1 MTALIYL
8 AAAVLCAAMGLRAW
22 LEDRLDPV
30 RRAFFQV
37 AVLATLSFVGFLV
50 YLFDG
55 ANPAS
60 PGKVLH
66 VLSGVVLPFALLGFL
81 ERVFRESGASRVLVP
96 LSAVASLGLL
106 GVDIVFWRDV
116 PRASPAEVVA
126 GFWALAGF
134 GLCIRLLV
142 GARNRTDDPVA
153 RSRLLYPVV
162 FLGLTTASIAA
173 EQLARAFDYIGE
185 PGAGGAMRMA
195 NEIQGPVPP
204 FGALFAVATTYLLL
218 QVVRLS
224 RLLDLHEI
232 LARAVT
238 VALAALALVLMQG
251 GLVIW
256 TESLPSYR
264 IHGTFQI
271 FLLAIVFLTV
281 YDPVRAR
288 VEAWITAQL
297 NDPGA
302 RLERTLSQVEQGLAA
317 VITLDGLDRE
327 LLGRL
332 HESGRA
338 PLVSL
343 YLWDPEV
350 AAYRLTRQRG
360 EADPPLIRAIPGGP
374 FTDGLRDEAGATVR
388 GDLARLFR
396 RSSGDRE
403 ALQHRLQTLEAMDAD
418 LTLPLRAG
426 EIILGWVNLKAEPGT
441 DGFSSEEVRRLT
453 STVDR
458 ASVLIQNIRSFEQL
472 KEQGRL
478 AALGEMAA
486 GMAHEIRN
494 PLASIK
500 GAAQYLEAVAEDTD
514 GEETDFLEIIVDEV
528 DRLDGVVTQFLD
540 YSRAV
545 RLRPEPT
552 ELPRLVQRA
561 LDQMRMGEVPEGV
574 GLSLEVPEPLP
585 PVPVDADRMHQVLL
599 NLLRNA
605 VQAVGE
611 SGEVR
616 VRLLRARLSGPGRR
630 GQKAVDLVVQDDGPG
645 IPREQLDK
653 LFIPFFTT
661 RRDGTGL
668 GLPISRR
675 LVEAHDGELFVRS
688 QPGGGSTFTVR
699 LPVEAELSLPA

>member
-37 AVLATLSFVGFLV
+37 AVLATLGFVGFLV

-55 ANPAS
+55 ADPAS
-60 PGKVLH
+60 PGKMIH
-66 VLSGVVLPFALLGFL
+66 VLSGMILPFALLGFL
-81 ERVFRESGASRVLVP
+81 ERVFQASGPSRLLVP
-96 LSAVASLGLL
+96 ASGILSVALLAVDVVVWG
-106 GVDIVFWRDV
+106 DV
-116 PRASPAEVVA
+116 PRASPAEVAASVWSLV
-126 GFWALAGF
+126 GFA
-134 GLCIRLLV
+134 LCIRLLV
-142 GARNRTDDPVA
+142 GARNATDDPVA
-153 RSRLLYPVV
+153 RSRLLYPLVL
-162 FLGLTTASIAA
+162 LGLTTASVTA
-173 EQLARAFDYIGE
+173 EQLARAFDFIGE
-185 PGAGGAMRMA
+185 PDAGGAMRMA

-204 FGALFAVATTYLLL
+204 FGAVLAVATTYLLL

-238 VALAALALVLMQG
+238 VALAALTLVLMQG
-251 GLVIW
+251 ALVIW

-288 VEAWITAQL
+288 VEVWITAKL

-302 RLERTLSQVEQGLAA
+302 RLERTLRQVEQGLAT

-327 LLGRL
+327 LLVRL
-332 HESGRA
+332 HASGRA

-343 YLWDPEV
+343 YLWDPESS
-350 AAYRLTRQRG
+350 AYQLTRQRG
-360 EADPPLIRAIPGGP
+360 EADTPLLRAIPSGP
-374 FTDGLRDEAGATVR
+374 FSEGLGDTGATVR
-388 GDLARLFR
+388 ADLIRTFR
-396 RSSGDRE
+396 RARE
-403 ALQHRLQTLEAMDAD
+403 DKETLQHRLRTLEAMDAD

-426 EIILGWVNLKAEPGT
+426 ELVLGWVNLKAEPGT
-441 DGFSSEEVRRLT
+441 DGFSSEEVRRLG

-458 ASVLIQNIRSFEQL
+458 VCILIQNIRSFEQL
-472 KEQGRL
+472 EEQGRL

-500 GAAQYLEAVAEDTD
+500 GAAQYLEAVAGDGN
-514 GEETDFLEIIVDEV
+514 GEENDFLEIIVDEV
-528 DRLDGVVTQFLD
+528 DRLDVVVTQFLD
-540 YSRAV
+540 YSRTI
-545 RLRPEPT
+545 RLHPEPT
-552 ELPRLVQRA
+552 DLQRLVQRA
-561 LDQMRMGEVPEGV
+561 LDQVRVGALPAGV
-574 GLSLEVPEPLP
+574 ELTLEIPDPLP
-585 PVPVDADRMHQVLL
+585 LVPIDGDRMHQVLL

-611 SGEVR
+611 QGCIRVR
-616 VRLLRARLSGPGRR
+616 VLRSRLSGPGRQ
-630 GQKAVDLVVQDDGPG
+630 GDKAVDLVFEDDGPG
-645 IPREQLDK
+645 IPREQVDK

-675 LVEAHDGELFVRS
+675 LVEAHGGEIFVRS
-688 QPGGGSTFTVR
+688 TQGRGSTFTVR
-699 LPVEAELSLPA
+699 LPVESASSLPR

>member
-1 MTALIYL
+1 
-8 AAAVLCAAMGLRAW
+8 
-22 LEDRLDPV
+22 
-30 RRAFFQV
+30 
-37 AVLATLSFVGFLV
+37 
-50 YLFDG
+50 
-55 ANPAS
+55 
-60 PGKVLH
+60 
-66 VLSGVVLPFALLGFL
+66 
-81 ERVFRESGASRVLVP
+81 
-96 LSAVASLGLL
+96 
-106 GVDIVFWRDV
+106 
-116 PRASPAEVVA
+116 
-126 GFWALAGF
+126 
-134 GLCIRLLV
+134 
-142 GARNRTDDPVA
+142 
-153 RSRLLYPVV
+153 PVV
-162 FLGLTTASIAA
+162 FLGLTTTSVAA
-173 EQLARAFDYIGE
+173 EQLARAFDFIGT
-185 PGAGGAMRMA
+185 PGPGGAMRMA

-204 FGALFAVATTYLLL
+204 FGAVFAVATTYLLL

-271 FLLAIVFLTV
+271 FLVAIVFLTV

-288 VEAWITAQL
+288 VEGWITAQL

-302 RLERTLSQVEQGLAA
+302 RLERTLAQVEQGLAA

-332 HESGRA
+332 HDSGRA

-343 YLWDPEV
+343 YLWDPEG
-350 AAYRLTRQRG
+350 AAYQLTRQRG
-360 EADPPLIRAIPGGP
+360 DAETPLLRAIPGGP

-388 GDLARLFR
+388 ADVARILH
-396 RSSGDRE
+396 RSHLDQE
-403 ALQHRLQTLEAMDAD
+403 ALQHRLRTLEAMDAD

-458 ASVLIQNIRSFEQL
+458 ASILIQNIRSFEQL

-500 GAAQYLEAVAEDTD
+500 GAAQYLEAVAED
-514 GEETDFLEIIVDEV
+514 GSAEERDFLDIIVDEV

-540 YSRAV
+540 YSGTV
-545 RLRPEPT
+545 RLHPEPT
-552 ELPRLVQRA
+552 ELPRLVKRA
-561 LDQMRMGEVPEGV
+561 LDQVGMAELPDGV
-574 GLSLEVPEPLP
+574 ELTFDVPEP
-585 PVPVDADRMHQVLL
+585 
-599 NLLRNA
+599 
-605 VQAVGE
+605 
-611 SGEVR
+611 
-616 VRLLRARLSGPGRR
+616 
-630 GQKAVDLVVQDDGPG
+630 
-645 IPREQLDK
+645 
-653 LFIPFFTT
+653 
-661 RRDGTGL
+661 
-668 GLPISRR
+668 
-675 LVEAHDGELFVRS
+675 
-688 QPGGGSTFTVR
+688 
-699 LPVEAELSLPA
+699 